1 MKNPRRPGAEP
12 GAEPWGENTPRISA
26 FLLHLS
32 VFLTLFVVI
41 LWPASSYVAFFR
53 YGNVPIV
60 YEFAAFVLPLALAIG
75 SAYQGVLTTPPGA
88 SLDSWSSDGDGIEA
102 RDPRKGLRKGLPSGL
117 RRVLWELYGAA
128 CLTAVAAPIVVIG
141 GSVSRAPLAAS
152 AEVLA
157 ILLSTAIVF
166 RPIGVLTQGI
176 TRNRS
181 LQYVLMWL
189 FVIGAFYATAYWLP
203 AANPIVA
210 VTNAAQATRIGG
222 GSIFF
227 VELEAHR
234 PLMAPV
240 YHLGFAGFMTALV
253 VFSGYAAR
261 HRGGA
266 ES

>member
-1 MKNPRRPGAEP
+1 MTSQREARAEARAEP
-12 GAEPWGENTPRISA
+12 RAEAWGEHTPRISA

-41 LWPASSYVAFFR
+41 LWPSSSYVAFFR

-88 SLDSWSSDGDGIEA
+88 SAGGV
-102 RDPRKGLRKGLPSGL
+102 G
-117 RRVLWELYGAA
+117 RVLWELFGAA
-128 CLTAVAAPIVVIG
+128 CLAAVAAPIVVIG
-141 GSVSRAPLAAS
+141 GSVSRAPLTAS

-166 RPIGVLTQGI
+166 RPIGILTQGI

-203 AANPIVA
+203 PANPIVA
-210 VTNAAQATRIGG
+210 VTNAAEATRIGG

-234 PLMAPV
+234 PLMAAV
-240 YHLGFAGFMTALV
+240 YHLGFAGFMTVLV
-253 VFSGYAAR
+253 VLSGYAAR
-261 HRGGA
+261 HRRGA